1 MELSLYSSVAGNLLP
16 NLIALQDDIFTALP
30 TVLVCPLD
38 AGMEMTALRVEVT
51 LSGQTLIAIP
61 ELVRPI
67 CRSCLRFMGK
77 LDSDTSGAIME
88 RLQMLLAQ

>member
-1 MELSLYSSVAGNLLP
+1 
-16 NLIALQDDIFTALP
+16 
-30 TVLVCPLD
+30 
-38 AGMEMTALRVEVT
+38 MEMAALRVEVT